1 MKFWIYTSFESYI
14 DLNYHEK
21 YFTSMLKYIIV
32 LFIVYSHFSAQE
44 AITKYNPRSAIDKSI
59 VFWKHHEGDSFE

>member
-1 MKFWIYTSFESYI
+1 
-14 DLNYHEK
+14 
-21 YFTSMLKYIIV
+21 MLKYIIV